1 MYMITET
8 PFQKQLAI
16 ADMIQETIRY
26 LVLAYHKWEDVQYSL
41 DGESA
46 LPEKVAVYANKT
58 KDNMNLCSG
67 YCLVFDSLEEAKKH
81 YPEATILTLSC
92 ED

>member
-1 MYMITET
+1 MTKET
-8 PFQKQLAI
+8 L
-16 ADMIQETIRY
+16 RY

-58 KDNMNLCSG
+58 KDNMNLCEG
-67 YCLVFDSLEEAKKH
+67 YCLVFASLEEAKKH
-81 YPEATILTLSC
+81 YPEATILTISC
-92 ED
+92 KD